1 MKNYLSK
8 FLDDPSG
15 LDALSKKGSY
25 FYLTLSIVLIF
36 LTPILLYVE
45 LVSPVL
51 YNKYLNIFL
60 NLDLFIITF
69 FLIDL
74 SLRLIS
80 ADKKLSYIFSI
91 NGFIDIISVVPEFLS
106 MVFGLGINSAWLRVL
121 RLFRVGKI
129 VSTHKGTGILSGF
142 TGVVLIISAGIISA
156 KVLILILES

>member
-69 FLIDL
+69 F
-74 SLRLIS
+74 
-80 ADKKLSYIFSI
+80 
-91 NGFIDIISVVPEFLS
+91 
-106 MVFGLGINSAWLRVL
+106 
-121 RLFRVGKI
+121 
-129 VSTHKGTGILSGF
+129 
-142 TGVVLIISAGIISA
+142 
-156 KVLILILES
+156 